1 LADVLTVS
9 AIIAAVSVVVGVIF
23 AVLELRHLAGTR
35 RTDVILRIYE
45 RFASKEIVEA
55 IMTIGSPGLEDY
67 DDYAKKNGIIGLVQV
82 LEIFDEVGILL
93 EDGLVDIKLVN
104 ALFGPSL
111 NVRWESRMK
120 KYIEGLR
127 KASDQQSF
135 FLHVDY
141 LLERLDSYRRK
152 VGKI

>member
-23 AVLELRHLAGTR
+23 AVLELRHLAKNR

-55 IMTIGSPGLEDY
+55 IMTIGAPGPGDF
-67 DDYAKKNGIIGLVQV
+67 DDYVKKNGIVGLVQV
-82 LEIFDEVGILL
+82 LETFDEVGILL

-104 ALFGPSL
+104 SLFGPSL
-111 NVRWESRMK
+111 NERWESRMK

-141 LLERLDSYRRK
+141 LLERLDGYRERA
-152 VGKI
+152 GKA